1 MVLRL
6 QIPEVVHIICDELD
20 EDSAFSL
27 GMSHKGFLEPALDK
41 RWRHLTSFMPLV
53 ACLPDDLL
61 KADEWVPFGPCH
73 DHSKALVRFSLF

>member
-1 MVLRL
+1 MVLCL

-20 EDSAFSL
+20 EDSALSL
-27 GMSHKGFLEPALDK
+27 GIAHKGFLEPALDK

-61 KADEWVPFGPCH
+61 ETDEWVPSGPCN
-73 DHSKALVRFSLF
+73 DPCKALV